1 MNIMVKHF
9 SPSQNILLNNF
20 EVADYIITPNTQ
32 EVFEELINNYASGIR
47 AINLI
52 GAYGTGKSTFLNAL
66 NYHLNDNKLFFES
79 KQWSKFKHF
88 EFHKLVGNYDSIIDS
103 IAHLIGCS
111 SNKPSVLVNE
121 LEQLIKNA
129 NAEGR
134 GFMLL
139 IDEFGKFLEY
149 ASANGA
155 EKELY
160 FLQQIAEI
168 INNTDHEAAFITTL
182 HQDFSA
188 YSASLNTTQRNEWT
202 KVKGRFKEI
211 AFNEPV
217 EQLLLLAS
225 RKIAY
230 TPNVNEIAKISK
242 TIEMIAAAKAFS
254 LKDYFDQKIA
264 NSIYPLDLLSASVLS
279 LALQEYGQNERS
291 LFTFLNSNSFYGLDE
306 FNKDRHNF
314 YGVANVYD
322 YLNYNLNSYLNSK
335 ANTHY
340 SKWAE
345 IKNALERVEGEVDE
359 KEHTLY
365 QTLIKT
371 IGLLNIFSHAGA
383 RLDQA
388 FLTAY
393 IELTAKLRGAE
404 EAIINLQRK
413 NLLAYNKHSHRFFYS
428 ETTIVNIDDA
438 IAEAGL
444 EISRANNIVSF
455 LNGYL
460 PLAPVAAKRAYYEK
474 GTPRTFE
481 YKITDAPYSASKPK
495 GAIDGFIN
503 LIFNENIK
511 EAEIIQASAENAHAV
526 LYAHFLRVAD
536 IQHAIEEIEKARIA
550 KAKYRNDK
558 IIQRELSAI
567 EEIQKNLLNYY
578 LYEGF
583 YDANSVKWYYKGNP
597 QTFNSSRALNAFL
610 SSIVDDIYPLTPIF
624 KSELA
629 NRTKL
634 SVAISSSRRLLID
647 AIITNEKEDGLGILG
662 FPPQKSIYLSLLK
675 ETGIHVNTAEGW
687 AFREITDPAYDSKG
701 FMPLFAAC
709 NDFINT
715 TKGAKRSI
723 SEFYEVLEQAPYKLK
738 KGFLDFWIPIY
749 LLMKTDDFAIYGTNG
764 FIPEIDSEVLEL
776 VIKNP
781 HQYSVK
787 AYDTDGIK
795 VRLFNQYRE
804 LLSMGETQR
813 TSNEAF
819 IKTIIPFFKFY
830 KDLKPYVKH
839 TKSLSK
845 KTLAVRSALTNAT
858 EPEKLFFEDFP
869 AALNYDLVQLNN
881 NPELLTTYNTD
892 LQDCIREMRN
902 AYDGLLNKFEGII
915 NKTWNENYC
924 FGTYTQKLRS
934 RYQRSLKQYLLLPY
948 QKTFYDRLCSPLDDR
963 AAWLSSVAQATI
975 GKTLDQISDKEVDQ
989 LQERFLTLIHEL
1001 DNLNDMALQKVDL
1014 EQEEVFKFEL
1024 TTPGSNSSHRIIR
1037 MPKIP
1042 DAQFKDLESEM
1053 SDLMTEA
1060 NKSTKI
1066 AILAKLLK
1074 QVLDEE
1080 GK

>member
-32 EVFEELINNYASGIR
+32 EVFESLAGNYASGIR

-66 NYHLNDNKLFFES
+66 NYHLNDGKLFVER
-79 KQWSKFKHF
+79 KKWNKFKRF
-88 EFHKLVGNYDSIIDS
+88 EFLKLVGNYDSIIDNVGN
-103 IAHLIGCS
+103 LIGSS

-121 LEQLIKNA
+121 LEQLIKST

-134 GFMLL
+134 GLIFI

-160 FLQQIAEI
+160 FLQQIAEV
-168 INNTDHEAAFITTL
+168 INNTEHEAAFITTL

-188 YSASLNTTQRNEWT
+188 YASSLNATQRNEWT
-202 KVKGRFKEI
+202 KVKGRFQEI
-211 AFNEPV
+211 TFNEPV

-225 RKIAY
+225 KRIGYNPDDTEIDHIA
-230 TPNVNEIAKISK
+230 K
-242 TIEMIAAAKAFS
+242 TIEVIGKAKAFS

-264 NSIYPLDLLSASVLS
+264 NSIYPLDLLSASVLA
-279 LALQEYGQNERS
+279 LALQQYGQNERS

-306 FNKDRHNF
+306 FDKGRQNF
-314 YGVANVYD
+314 YGLSNVYD

-335 ANTHY
+335 ANIHY

-359 KEHTLY
+359 QDHTLY

-371 IGLLNIFSHAGA
+371 IGLLNIFSHASA
-383 RLDQA
+383 RLDQE
-388 FLTAY
+388 FLIAY
-393 IELTAKLRGAE
+393 IELTANLTGVE
-404 EAIINLQRK
+404 EAILNLQRK
-413 NLLAYNKHSHRFFYS
+413 NLLSYNKHSHRFFYS

-460 PLAPVAAKRAYYEK
+460 PLAPVAAKRSYYEK

-481 YKITDAPYSASKPK
+481 YKISDAPYSASKPK

-511 EAEIIQASAENAHAV
+511 ESEIVKASVENDQAV

-536 IQHAIEEIEKARIA
+536 IQHAIEEIEKAKIA
-550 KAKYRNDK
+550 KAKYPYDK

-583 YDANSVKWYYKGNP
+583 YDVQSVKWYYKGEVQQFRNSKE
-597 QTFNSSRALNAFL
+597 FNTFL
-610 SSIVDDIYPLTPIF
+610 SAITDEIYFLTPKFI
-624 KSELA
+624 SELA
-629 NRTKL
+629 NKTKL
-634 SVAISSSRRLLID
+634 SGTISSSRRLLLD
-647 AIITNEKEDGLGILG
+647 AILERENEENLGIDG

-675 ETGIHVNTAEGW
+675 QTGIHQATENGW
-687 AFREITDPAYDSKG
+687 SLREITDPLLDHNG
-701 FMPLFAAC
+701 FMPLFSAC
-709 NDFINT
+709 NGFINS
-715 TKGAKRSI
+715 TKGAKRSVAD
-723 SEFYEVLEQAPYKLK
+723 FYDLLEQAPYKLK
-738 KGFLDFWIPIY
+738 RGFLDFWIPIF
-749 LLMKTDDFAIYGTNG
+749 LIIKTDDFALYGTNG
-764 FIPEIDSEVLEL
+764 FVPEIDSEVLEL
-776 VIKNP
+776 LVKNP
-781 HQYSVK
+781 QQYHVK

-795 VRLFNQYRE
+795 VRLFNQYRD
-804 LLSMGETQR
+804 LLSLGNAER
-813 TSNEAF
+813 TSNDAF
-819 IKTIIPFFKFY
+819 IKTIVPFFKFY
-830 KDLKPYVKH
+830 KDLKSYVKQ
-839 TKSLSK
+839 TKNLSK
-845 KTLAVRSALTNAT
+845 KTILVRRALTEAT

-869 AALNYDLVQLNN
+869 SALNYDLVQLNN
-881 NPELLTTYNTD
+881 NPELLTSYSAD
-892 LQDCIREMRN
+892 LQEAIRELRS
-902 AYDGLLNKFEGII
+902 AYDVLLHKFEGII
-915 NKTWNENYC
+915 NGLWNEDYDFN
-924 FGTYTQKLRS
+924 TYTEKLRA
-934 RYQRSLKQYLLLPY
+934 RYQKSLKQYLLLPY

-963 AAWLSSVAQATI
+963 AAWLSSVAQATV
-975 GKTLDQISDKEVDQ
+975 GKTLDQITDKEVEN
-989 LQERFLTLIHEL
+989 LQDRFRSLIHEL
-1001 DNLNDMALQKVDL
+1001 DNLNDMALQKVNL
-1014 EQEEVFKFEL
+1014 EEEDVFKFEL
-1024 TTPGSNSSHRIIR
+1024 TTPGSGSSHKIIR
-1037 MPKIP
+1037 MPKIQ
-1042 DAQFKDLESEM
+1042 DAQFKHLESGM
-1053 SDLMTEA
+1053 SDLMEEA

-1066 AILAKLLK
+1066 AILAKMLK
-1074 QVLDEE
+1074 QVLDDE